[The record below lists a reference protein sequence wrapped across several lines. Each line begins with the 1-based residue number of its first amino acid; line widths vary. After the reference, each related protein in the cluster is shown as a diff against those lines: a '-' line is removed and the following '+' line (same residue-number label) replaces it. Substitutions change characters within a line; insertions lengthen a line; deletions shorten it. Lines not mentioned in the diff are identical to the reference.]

1 MKKENPPVR
10 GIDWAGIF
18 QKHPELKPPGY
29 EETVA
34 KIKAAKAR
42 P

>member
-1 MKKENPPVR
+1 MNKENRPAR
-10 GIDWAGIF
+10 GIDWASIF
-18 QKHPELKPPGY
+18 RKHPELKPPGY

-34 KIKAAKAR
+34 KIKAEKAR